1 MLNRFLRK
9 SSFLSIKGMSI
20 AVALMTASIVF
31 ACSGSI
37 TGISSK
43 LFVRVDPF
51 YGVEVGND
59 ANVSRIISV
68 LQDLK
73 ISTVRLWANV
83 NWNERREPTSGV
95 FDRARQLKQAGFR
108 VIVLFQNREVPSS
121 TTAVKS
127 YFDWVQTLPGIR
139 ESIDIWEILN
149 ELEGSKYW
157 LGTGSQYVQLVLK
170 PAWESLH
177 AHREKVLGGSFSAW
191 QETGWNTSVTQEY
204 LAAGYLNYVDY
215 AGSHPY
221 TFTVEQMKRH
231 LNEVKQLYGS
241 KPIIIT
247 EWNFLPQARAD
258 HRRDYQKWRQMLDE
272 VLPYVKGQ
280 VLTVCYF
287 RLHQLRSEGGW
298 PGLIDYE
305 NRPVN
310 PFYEMYRSWTRSV

>member
-1 MLNRFLRK
+1 MPNRFLRK
-9 SSFLSIKGMSI
+9 SIFLSIRGMSI
-20 AVALMTASIVF
+20 TVALIAASIIF
-31 ACSGSI
+31 ACSGSM

-43 LFVRVDPF
+43 MFVRLDPF

-59 ANVSRIISV
+59 ANASEIISV

-83 NWNERREPTSGV
+83 NWNERREPSSGV
-95 FDRARQLKQAGFR
+95 FDRARRLKQAGFK

-121 TTAVKS
+121 ATEVKA

-149 ELEGSKYW
+149 ELEGRKYW
-157 LGTGSQYVQLVLK
+157 LGTGRQYVQLVLK

-177 AHREKVLGGSFSAW
+177 SQREKVLGGSFSAW
-191 QETGWNTSVTQEY
+191 QETGWNTNITQEY
-204 LAAGYLNYVDY
+204 LTAGYLNYVDY

-221 TFTVEQMKRH
+221 TFTVEQMKWH
-231 LNEVKQLYGS
+231 LNQVKQLYGS

-258 HRRDYQKWRQMLDE
+258 HGRDYQKWRQMLDE

-280 VLTVCYF
+280 VLTICYF
-287 RLHQLRSEGGW
+287 RLHHLHSEGGW

>member
-1 MLNRFLRK
+1 MLNHFLRK
-9 SSFLSIKGMSI
+9 TSFLSLKGISI
-20 AVALMTASIVF
+20 TVALITAGIVL

-43 LFVRVDPF
+43 LFVRTDLF

-59 ANVSRIISV
+59 ANVSQIIPV
-68 LQDLK
+68 LQNLK
-73 ISTVRLWANV
+73 INTVRLWANV
-83 NWNERREPTSGV
+83 NWNERQEPSSRV
-95 FDRARQLKQAGFR
+95 FDRARQLKQSGFR

-121 TTAVKS
+121 AAEVKA

-157 LGTGSQYVQLVLK
+157 LGTANQYVQRVLK

-177 AHREKVLGGSFSAW
+177 SRGEKVLGGSFSAW
-191 QETGWNTSVTQEY
+191 QETGWNTNVTQEY
-204 LAAGYLNYVDY
+204 LAADYLNYVDY

-221 TFTVEQMKRH
+221 TFSVEQMKRH

-247 EWNFLPQARAD
+247 EWNFLPQSRAD
-258 HRRDYQKWRQMLDE
+258 HRRDYQKWRTMLDE
-272 VLPYVKGQ
+272 VRPYVKGQ
-280 VLTVCYF
+280 VTTACYF

-305 NRPVN
+305 NNPVS
-310 PFYEMYRSWTRSV
+310 PFYEMYRSWTG